1 MATSTEE
8 PPGGGGPA
16 GRPLSGGARSYAA
29 LLSSNLPAVWNKN
42 VLEIILEKDV
52 RGSFNVSEEDCAK
65 VMGKLGLDSRPGVHV
80 ESVQICPNG
89 RGVLLITLKKEVP
102 IDRFCHHDVF
112 QVTQS
117 GIRAVQVKP
126 SGKREVVVTLKGV
139 QYTSFWWILVR
150 VATG

>member
-1 MATSTEE
+1 MASSEE
-8 PPGGGGPA
+8 PPGGGNA
-16 GRPLSGGARSYAA
+16 GGRLSGGGPKSYAS

-89 RGVLLITLKKEVP
+89 RGVLLITLKK
-102 IDRFCHHDVF
+102 
-112 QVTQS
+112 
-117 GIRAVQVKP
+117 
-126 SGKREVVVTLKGV
+126 
-139 QYTSFWWILVR
+139 
-150 VATG
+150 